1 LQSEAYL
8 PELFHAGDRTRF
20 DTEGID
26 LSPVSWNQKMHGS
39 SGSSIAPVG
48 IHGAPAGSE
57 STLGTPITPEVPLA
71 AIASKSSSRAWTII
85 CDLISLA
92 RPGDPRGHRLA
103 AALLVADLAFLATF
117 LLYAYAEHYGL
128 RGNLFY
134 GNVNFSFVD
143 GSYPEIYG
151 YAKEALLT
159 LLLAVAYARTR
170 QLVYLALALLFA
182 ICALDDSLSL
192 HEAAGV
198 YLATITDLSPSAGG
212 LVGWSL
218 LGFVPMLA
226 IVIAYRRSDATSRRH
241 TEAVLLGFAIL
252 LFFAIGMDLV
262 HAVLQR
268 YVNGFQTVLTILED
282 GGELLT
288 LTLLCVMAHTIVR
301 FSAHSAAPHVPG

>member
-1 LQSEAYL
+1 
-8 PELFHAGDRTRF
+8 
-20 DTEGID
+20 
-26 LSPVSWNQKMHGS
+26 MHGS

-48 IHGAPAGSE
+48 IPGSPAGSE
-57 STLGTPITPEVPLA
+57 ITLGSSVTPEAPLPGITPA
-71 AIASKSSSRAWTII
+71 SSSRARTIVR
-85 CDLISLA
+85 DLLSLA
-92 RPGDPRGHRLA
+92 RPTDTRGRRLL
-103 AALLVADLAFLATF
+103 AALLVVDLAFIAAF
-117 LLYAYAEHYGL
+117 VLYAYAEHYGL
-128 RGNLFY
+128 RDSLFH

-159 LLLAVAYARTR
+159 LLFVVAYARTR

-198 YLATITDLSPSAGG
+198 YLATITELSPSAGG

-218 LGFVPMLA
+218 LGSIPMLA
-226 IVIAYRRSDATSRRH
+226 IAIAYRRSDATSRRNA
-241 TEAVLLGFAIL
+241 EAVLLGFAIL

-268 YVNGFQTVLTILED
+268 YISGFQTVLTILED

-288 LTLLCVMAHTIVR
+288 LTLLCTTSLAIVR
-301 FSAHSAAPHVPG
+301 FSAHPSANPAPGAPLPHPLRSR